1 MLYDIKFS
9 YTNLEAED
17 IVIIS
22 NLEDDDS
29 YGLNATC
36 PEKSFKVNYYDGID
50 GLFDTMD
57 LNYPVCC
64 PNSDLKEYIERWHE
78 DLVDVYDDK
87 FIKNLLNAIEIKE
100 V

>member
-9 YTNLEAED
+9 YTNLDSED

-29 YGLNATC
+29 YGLNTTC
-36 PEKSFKVNYYDGID
+36 PEKSFKVNYYDGVD
-50 GLFDTMD
+50 GLFGTMD
-57 LNYPVCC
+57 LNYPVYC
-64 PNSDLKEYIERWHE
+64 PDSDLKEYIIRWYE
-78 DLVDVYDDK
+78 DLADVYGED
-87 FIKNLLNAIEIKE
+87 FINDLLNAIEIEE